1 MKIDLSKWP
10 IKVFSIIIF
19 MLGCITVNAQTTI
32 PNNTD
37 SLTETA
43 ENIIEIK
50 AEVNYLKHY
59 LWRSILFGSDDVS
72 QPFISI
78 TYKNIFVNFA
88 SNINYIPKN
97 LPTEQYKKKVAYD
110 EQDLEFGYAGNIKKL
125 DFEIK
130 ADAYLYFYQPLSPST
145 AELNLKLIHPIY
157 KNISA
162 FSENVIDIAAYNGAY
177 YNNTGLM
184 WDYTKAKTNIV
195 LQTSVGLANST
206 FYEAYFGTETNAV
219 KGILFGGAKAE
230 LTQNFKS
237 FYLKIMGEYELYTK
251 KEIKDITERNNVT
264 NVAISI
270 GKDLSIKLKK

>member
-1 MKIDLSKWP
+1 MKIDLGKWP
-10 IKVFSIIIF
+10 IKVFNLSIF
-19 MLGCITVNAQTTI
+19 MLGCITANAQTI
-32 PNNTD
+32 SENDKD
-37 SLTETA
+37 SLPVA
-43 ENIIEIK
+43 SENVVEIK

-78 TYKNIFVNFA
+78 AYKNIFVNFG

-110 EQDLEFGYAGNIKKL
+110 EQDLEVGFAGNIKKL

-130 ADAYLYFYQPLSPST
+130 ADAYLYFYQLLSPST
-145 AELNLKLIHPIY
+145 AELNLKLSHPLY
-157 KNISA
+157 KNISV
-162 FSENVIDIAAYNGAY
+162 FSENVIDVAAYNGSY

-206 FYEAYFGTETNAV
+206 FYEAYFGTEPNSV

-237 FYLKIMGEYELYTK
+237 FYLKVMGEYESYTK
-251 KEIKDITERNNVT
+251 TAIRDITEKNYVT
-264 NVAISI
+264 NFSISI
-270 GKDLSIKLKK
+270 GKDFSIKLKK